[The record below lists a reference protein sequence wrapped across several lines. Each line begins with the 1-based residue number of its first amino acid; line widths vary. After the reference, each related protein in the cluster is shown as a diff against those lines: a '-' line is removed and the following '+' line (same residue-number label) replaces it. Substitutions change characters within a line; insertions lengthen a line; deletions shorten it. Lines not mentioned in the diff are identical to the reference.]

1 MAGQLPGNR
10 SWLGIARDENSSY
23 LHEGLQSYTRKW
35 YFSKEEI
42 EDHSPSRSDG
52 IDQKE
57 ESHLRKLYCS
67 FLQELGMELKVPQV
81 TIATAVMLCHRFY
94 MRQSHA
100 RNDWQTIASVCMFL
114 ACKAEETP
122 RWLCDVVVVAYRLM
136 YKWDPSAPQRIKQK
150 EVYDKQ
156 RELILIGERLLLAT
170 VAFDLN
176 IEHPYKPL
184 VAALKKLETSH
195 KDLVKVAW
203 NFVNDWLRTTICLQY
218 KPHYIAAGSIF
229 LAAKFQ
235 KVKLPTVNGKV
246 WWMQFDVTP
255 KRLEEVIQQMM
266 GLLEQNRK
274 QVQPPVRRTVT
285 DSKPGTGKAKSDS
298 PQSCIISSGS
308 VVAQDT
314 RTLPPKEANP
324 AISNCSQEPK
334 CVEVQDVTKQASH
347 CQTSDCGSAG
357 SVVEDCDGKPGAG
370 KADKDQKI
378 ASVAGTEV
386 DITRIKELKRKRLDR
401 ISNVKSV
408 KSMEDEI
415 DSEVWIE
422 KELENGIESQSA
434 AIEKRRRF

>member
-1 MAGQLPGNR
+1 MAGQLPGSR

-23 LHEGLQSYTRKW
+23 LHEELQCYTRKW

-42 EDHSPSRSDG
+42 EDHSPSRSDS

-100 RNDWQTIASVCMFL
+100 RNDWQTIATVCMFL

-122 RWLCDVVVVAYRLM
+122 RCLCDVVVVAYRLM

-203 NFVNDWLRTTICLQY
+203 NFVNDW
-218 KPHYIAAGSIF
+218 S
-229 LAAKFQ
+229 

-285 DSKPGTGKAKSDS
+285 DSKPGIGKAKSDS

-324 AISNCSQEPK
+324 AISNCSQEQK
-334 CVEVQDVTKQASH
+334 CVEVQDVTKQTSH
-347 CQTSDCGSAG
+347 CQTSDCASAG
-357 SVVEDCDGKPGAG
+357 SVVEDCDGKPRAG
-370 KADKDQKI
+370 KADKDSSQKI

-386 DITRIKELKRKRLDR
+386 DITRIKELKRKRWDR
-401 ISNVKSV
+401 ISNMKSV
-408 KSMEDEI
+408 KTMEDEI